1 MTGINLDLLTKK
13 IEQSGM
19 KRKVIAEKMNLTT
32 AGLRNKL
39 IGKRDFNATEIKNI
53 AHAINLTGDD
63 ILNIFFADDVGKTST
78 KS

>member
-1 MTGINLDLLTKK
+1 MTGINLELLTTK

-39 IGKRDFNATEIKNI
+39 IGKRDFNATEIKSI

-63 ILNIFFADDVGKTST
+63 ILNIFFADNVGETAT
-78 KS
+78 K

>member
-19 KRKVIAEKMNLTT
+19 KSKLIAEKMNLTT